1 MPGATLCV
9 LLVASGAAWESRAL
23 RLLGDTG
30 DITVLKR
37 CVDVDDLL
45 ASATTGQADAAIVGL
60 ETPGLDSRAVDLLGR
75 HGVRS
80 IGVIGGRMDEDASR
94 LRASRIGVGQL
105 VSETGLEALADVVRD
120 QSVTTAVL
128 EPVAVTEPT
137 DGAKGGQA
145 VAGPVVAI
153 WGPQGAPGRTTVAC
167 GLSAE
172 LARRGQPVVLVDADP
187 WGGAVAQQFG
197 ILDEVSGVLSA
208 ARLSTAGVLSDEL
221 PTVQRALDDRLSV
234 ITGLPRADRYVEV
247 RAGAVEHLLE
257 VASDGACV
265 LVDTGFSLE
274 DDPGTDFGTRPGR
287 NSMTLGALS
296 LADEVVVVGSADPV
310 GLSRLAR
317 GLVDLRDV
325 LAGAAVRVV
334 VNHNRSSLGWS
345 EREIAGM
352 VEGFAHLLGIH
363 FLPEDRPAVDRAL
376 VAGEPLSG
384 DGPLARALAQVADAV
399 LPATVPESE
408 GRRRRLTG
416 GPARVR
422 PRRGGRGHRR

>member
-1 MPGATLCV
+1 MPGTTTCV
-9 LLVASGAAWESRAL
+9 LLVAAGAAWESRAL
-23 RLLGDTG
+23 RLLADTE
-30 DITVLKR
+30 DVTVLKR

-45 ASATTGQADAAIVGL
+45 ASATTGQADAAVVGL
-60 ETPGLDSRAVDLLGR
+60 DAPGLDSRAVDLLGR
-75 HGVRS
+75 HGVRA

-105 VSETGLEALADVVRD
+105 VSETGLEALTDVVRD
-120 QSVTTAVL
+120 QSVTTAM
-128 EPVAVTEPT
+128 PEPT
-137 DGAKGGQA
+137 GMAEPAPLVEGD
-145 VAGPVVAI
+145 VAGAGRVVAI

-167 GLSAE
+167 GVAAE
-172 LARRGQPVVLVDADP
+172 LARRGQPVVVVDADP
-187 WGGAVAQQFG
+187 WGGSVAQQFG

-208 ARLSTAGVLSDEL
+208 ARLSTAGVLVEEL
-221 PTVQRALDDRLSV
+221 PTVQRAVGNQLSV
-234 ITGLPRADRYVEV
+234 VTGLPRADRYVEV

-274 DDPGTDFGTRPGR
+274 DDPGADFGTRPGR
-287 NSMTLGALS
+287 NSMTLGALA

-317 GLVDLRDV
+317 GLVDLREV

-345 EREIAGM
+345 EKEISGM

-376 VAGEPLSG
+376 VAGESLSG
-384 DGPLARALAQVADAV
+384 DGPLVRALAQVADAV
-399 LPATVPESE
+399 LPESVPETG
-408 GRRRRLTG
+408 GRRRRLG
-416 GPARVR
+416 GTARVR
-422 PRRGGRGHRR
+422 PRRAGRGHQR

>member
-1 MPGATLCV
+1 MPGATFCI
-9 LLVASGAAWESRAL
+9 LLVAAGAAWESRAL
-23 RLLGDTG
+23 RLIGDTE

-45 ASATTGQADAAIVGL
+45 ASATTGQADAAVVGL
-60 ETPGLDSRAVDLLGR
+60 EAPGLDTRAVDLLGR
-75 HGVRS
+75 HGVRA

-94 LRASRIGVGQL
+94 LRAARIGVAQL
-105 VSETGLEALADVVRD
+105 VSETALEALADVVRD
-120 QSVTTAVL
+120 QSVTTAL
-128 EPVAVTEPT
+128 PESAAETESAAPEK
-137 DGAKGGQA
+137 DGQA
-145 VAGPVVAI
+145 MAGRVVAI

-167 GLSAE
+167 TMAAE

-187 WGGAVAQQFG
+187 WGGSVAQQFG

-208 ARLSTAGVLSDEL
+208 ARLSTAGVLVDEL
-221 PTVQRALDDRLSV
+221 PTVQRALGNHLSV

-247 RAGAVEHLLE
+247 RSGAVEHLLE

-274 DDPGTDFGTRPGR
+274 DDPATDFGTRPGR

-345 EREIAGM
+345 EKEISGM

-384 DGPLARALAQVADAV
+384 DGPLARAVAEVADAV
-399 LPATVPESE
+399 LPATVPQTE
-408 GRRRRLTG
+408 GRRRLMR
-416 GPARVR
+416 PRVR
-422 PRRGGRGHRR
+422 PRRGGRGRQR